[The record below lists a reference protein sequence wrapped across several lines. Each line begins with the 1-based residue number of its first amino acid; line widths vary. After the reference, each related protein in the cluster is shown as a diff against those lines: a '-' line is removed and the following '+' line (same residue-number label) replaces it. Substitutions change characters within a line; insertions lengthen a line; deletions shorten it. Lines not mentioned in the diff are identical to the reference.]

1 MPPVPFRPVAE
12 SALSLLLMAGP
23 ASAAEFTSPALPAVS
38 SWIGNSYGGAQ
49 KWVQQ
54 DIAAITVTP
63 DGTVFT
69 NVEWEEGGGNVGE
82 YRDGELIGYAGHTH
96 GWGNGGGKAVAANS
110 KYLFIAMCVS
120 NEGGGLVD
128 PGTWPP
134 KGKKWYGISR
144 RPRSDIRSA
153 APFPGGKGGKGDTL
167 NESFLVIAEVADDD
181 SNPITGI
188 CADES
193 RVYVVAPQER
203 RIKVFDCETMQ
214 QLNSWEVE
222 RTGPLTLGPTGKVWM
237 MSGRTK
243 DLYAGLE
250 AFTPEGKTA
259 GGPQLISTIPDAR
272 AFCFDAEGRPLV
284 VEDGP
289 GEQIHPFHIDPR
301 TLVAQ
306 RKIGAEGGI
315 LAPVPGI
322 FADKK
327 FNHITAIGCDAKD
340 RLYVAQDGQSG
351 GGGTVLECYDLKSQA
366 LLWRLVGLTFV
377 DMADFDPGDETGVY
391 TKEEHFRFDPSKPPG
406 KEASYHAFTLNRVKY
421 PEDPRLHIWSGGA
434 WLRRIGGQRVLF
446 VNDMNGEHLQVYR
459 FAPESDGEIAIPSGL
474 FAKKHVKVKTE
485 WPPHQPEKGEWIWR
499 DADGNGAFD
508 EGEFTANGGDD
519 APSAQGWWV
528 DAAGNV
534 WLATEKDGIR
544 LFPSQGLDPKENP
557 RWDFATI
564 QSFPHPAEFQEVKRL
579 RYDPATDTMYL
590 GGSTAE
596 DKNQHWKP
604 MGPVLARYDHWL
616 KGERKCAWTVTL
628 PYVKGSSGHE
638 SCEPM
643 GFDVAGDFIFVPY
656 TGASKSAGVCTGR
669 VEIFRTRDGS
679 AVGHVEPG
687 PEIGEVGLQ
696 DLRET
701 VSARLGKD
709 GEYRVM
715 IEDDYKSKVVL
726 YRIKGLK

>member
-1 MPPVPFRPVAE
+1 MPSLVLRSLAGL
-12 SALSLLLMAGP
+12 ALSLPTCALT
-23 ASAAEFTSPALPAVS
+23 AEFTSRALPAVS

-54 DIAAITVTP
+54 DIAGICVMP

-82 YRDGELIGYAGHTH
+82 YRNGELIGYAGHTH

-144 RPRSDIRSA
+144 RPRADIKA
-153 APFPGGKGGKGDTL
+153 GAPFAGGKGGKGDTL
-167 NESFLVIAEVADDD
+167 KESFLVIAEVPDDD
-181 SNPITGI
+181 SNPIPGI
-188 CADES
+188 CADEK
-193 RVYVVAPQER
+193 RLYVADPQGLQ
-203 RIKVFDCETMQ
+203 IKSFDCETMQ
-214 QLNSWEVE
+214 QVTSWEVQ
-222 RTGPLTLGPTGKVWM
+222 RTGPLVLGQKGNIWILG
-237 MSGRTK
+237 GRTK
-243 DLYAGLE
+243 DAQ
-250 AFTPEGKTA
+250 ARIDSFTPEGKPA
-259 GGPQLISTIPDAR
+259 GESYPIRDAR
-272 AFCFDAEGRPLV
+272 AFCFGSRGEALV
-284 VEDGP
+284 AEDGP
-289 GEQIHPFHIDPR
+289 GERIDHYQAYGQM
-301 TLVAQ
+301 LVFQ
-306 RKIGAEGGI
+306 SSIGADGGI
-315 LAPVPGI
+315 PAPVSGVCGYN
-322 FADKK
+322 K

-351 GGGTVLECYDLKSQA
+351 GGGTVLSCYNLKTQA
-366 LLWRLVGLTFV
+366 LVWRLMGLTFV
-377 DMADFDPGDETGVY
+377 DMADFDPGDESGVY
-391 TKEEHFRFDPSKPPG
+391 TKEEHFRFDPKQAPG
-406 KEASYHAFTLNRVKY
+406 KEASYQGFTLNRVKY

-446 VNDMNGEHLQVYR
+446 VNDMNGENLQVYR

-474 FAKKHVKVKTE
+474 FAKKRVKVKSAE

-499 DADGNGAFD
+499 DGNGNGAFD
-508 EGEFTANGGDD
+508 EGEFTTHGGTD

-528 DAAGNV
+528 DMAGNV

-544 LFPSQGLDPKENP
+544 LFSTQGLDPYGNP
-557 RWDFATI
+557 RWDYATM

-590 GGSTAE
+590 GGTTAE
-596 DKNQHWKP
+596 EKNQHWKP

-616 KGERKCAWTVTL
+616 KGERKCAWTITM

-643 GFDVAGDFIFVPY
+643 GFDIAGDFIFVPY
-656 TGASKSAGVCTGR
+656 TGASKAAGVSTGR
-669 VEIFRTRDGS
+669 VEIFRTGDGS

-687 PEIGEVGLQ
+687 AEIGEIGLQ

-701 VSARLGKD
+701 VSARLAGD